1 MPSFKSFN
9 TKAKSE
15 DNTGFGAN
23 SSYNAGR
30 FINKNGIANVRK
42 TGLGLLE
49 RYSLYH
55 TMLALPRW
63 KFFVAIFCFFIMIN
77 IAFAF
82 IYYTIGVDQLEGI
95 SLGSAIHNLGEA
107 FFFSAQ
113 TFTTVG
119 YGRISPTS
127 FLTSS
132 IAAMEALTG
141 LLSFAVV
148 TGLFYGRFSRPRA
161 FLRFSENMLIGPY
174 KEITGLMF
182 RMAPYKNNQL
192 TEAETKLTMA
202 MQMEE
207 NGKMMNK
214 FYTLDLEISKVT
226 ALTLSW
232 TVVHAIDEKSPLYNL
247 TQEDLLNIKIEFIV
261 YVKAFD
267 EAFSNTVIG
276 RTSYTGKEII
286 YGALFKRMYEAD
298 KGGNSTILFIDRLN
312 DMERAELPD
321 TLVNKNELN
330 SQLN

>member
-1 MPSFKSFN
+1 MASLKSFI
-9 TKAKSE
+9 TKVKAE

-30 FINKNGIANVRK
+30 FVNKDGIANVK
-42 TGLGLLE
+42 KSGISLFH

-63 KFFVAIFCFFIMIN
+63 KFLVSIFGFFIIIN
-77 IAFAF
+77 LLFAT
-82 IYYTIGVDQLEGI
+82 IYFLIGVNELEGI
-95 SLGSAIHNLGEA
+95 ALGSDVHNFGEA

-127 FLTSS
+127 FVTSAM
-132 IAAMEALTG
+132 AAVEALTG

-161 FLRFSENMLIGPY
+161 FLKFSHNMVVGPY
-174 KEITGLMF
+174 KDISALMF

-192 TEAETKLTMA
+192 MEVETKITLA
-202 MQMEE
+202 MQVEE

-232 TVVHAIDEKSPLYNL
+232 TVVHPITEKSPLYNL
-247 TQEDLLNIKIEFIV
+247 TQEDVSNIKIEFIV

-276 RTSYTGKEII
+276 RTSYTGSEII
-286 YGALFKRMYEAD
+286 FGARFTRMYEAD
-298 KGGNSTILFIDRLN
+298 KQGSSTVLFIDRLN
-312 DMERAELPD
+312 DTEKAELPEPVV
-321 TLVNKNELN
+321 TENEVEFLN
-330 SQLN
+330 